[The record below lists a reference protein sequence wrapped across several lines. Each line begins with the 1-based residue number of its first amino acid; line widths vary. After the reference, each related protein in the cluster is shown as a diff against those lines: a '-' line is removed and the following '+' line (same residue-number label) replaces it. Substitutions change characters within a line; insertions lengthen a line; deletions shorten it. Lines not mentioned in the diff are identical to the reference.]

1 MYGGEVALLEDAAL
15 ASTPVGALAAT
26 AGAGVA
32 SPHKRRKSNG
42 AATASAPTSPALV
55 PLGVPASTALSSLS
69 SLSLSSSGVS
79 DADAASL
86 PACLTPAI
94 ATELLARDAS
104 TYYGLHS
111 DHLARCCAALLQRA
125 GAGATGS
132 TTNAAAATTAM
143 ATVTMAAA
151 PGAAAAATSLLTLS
165 RAASPL
171 FYQSVF
177 ATPAA
182 LHEAAEREAR
192 VAERVALAPHN
203 QMRIGF
209 AAFGGGALAAVPVAS
224 SSSAAAA
231 AAVTFA
237 ALHAMQHDKHGGG
250 AL

>member
-1 MYGGEVALLEDAAL
+1 MYGGEVALLEDVTV
-15 ASTPVGALAAT
+15 ASAPGTLDAT
-26 AGAGVA
+26 AGTA
-32 SPHKRRKSNG
+32 SPHKRHKSNG
-42 AATASAPTSPALV
+42 AASTSAPTSPALA
-55 PLGVPASTALSSLS
+55 PRGAPAATSLSNLSSAS
-69 SLSLSSSGVS
+69 SCAVP
-79 DADAASL
+79 DADATSL

-125 GAGATGS
+125 SAVDSTATGV
-132 TTNAAAATTAM
+132 AATS
-143 ATVTMAAA
+143 ATAAA
-151 PGAAAAATSLLTLS
+151 PSSAVATSLLTLS

-203 QMRIGF
+203 QMRVGF
-209 AAFGGGALAAVPVAS
+209 ASFGGGAPVTVPAS
-224 SSSAAAA
+224 SASASAAMN
-231 AAVTFA
+231 VTFA
-237 ALHAMQHDKHGGG
+237 ALHAMQHDKHD